1 MFINK
6 PCLVLGTLVAL
17 LACGPSTATQARAQE
32 TGAHAA
38 LHSRF
43 ASLSQRGNVECS
55 VQFENSIATMP
66 GNARLQ
72 GSCCAPMD
80 ETRYRQQ
87 IDGLEKYSD
96 IVEVPPDPYDIS
108 APLAHKLIGDYDLA
122 LNKDEQSAYDYAMEH
137 SDMEGPCC
145 CKCWRWKVYG
155 GLGKLLIRVHHYTG
169 QQLTDLWNVG
179 QGCGGAVDTKVH

>member
-1 MFINK
+1 MSSR
-6 PCLVLGTLVAL
+6 PRSWVLATISAL
-17 LACGPSTATQARAQE
+17 LICAPFAVTSASAQE
-32 TGAHAA
+32 TTEDAA
-38 LHSRF
+38 LKSRF
-43 ASLSQRGNVECS
+43 QSLSQHGNVECS
-55 VQFENSIATMP
+55 TKFEESIATMP
-66 GNARLQ
+66 SDAKLQ
-72 GSCCAPMD
+72 GSCCAPMG
-80 ETRYRQQ
+80 EARYRQQ
-87 IDGLEKYSD
+87 IEGLRRYAD
-96 IVEVPPDPYDIS
+96 ITEVPPDPYDIS

-179 QGCGGAVDTKVH
+179 QGCGGPTDTKMH

>member
-1 MFINK
+1 MFISK

-32 TGAHAA
+32 TGDHAA

-43 ASLSQRGNVECS
+43 DSLSQRGNVECS

-66 GNARLQ
+66 GDARLQ

-87 IDGLEKYSD
+87 IDGLKKYSD
-96 IVEVPPDPYDIS
+96 IAEVPPDPYDIS
-108 APLAHKLIGDYDLA
+108 APLAHKLMGDYTLTFEKAGTVSVTFAVKGTGAAAPDQA
-122 LNKDEQSAYDYAMEH
+122 DHQ
-137 SDMEGPCC
+137 
-145 CKCWRWKVYG
+145 
-155 GLGKLLIRVHHYTG
+155 HH
-169 QQLTDLWNVG
+169 
-179 QGCGGAVDTKVH
+179 